1 MTPPGLRPDD
11 IEAVRQSV
19 RRYAASEGISYPE
32 VARRAGL
39 RPDDLKNFIY
49 GRSSA
54 EGIVAY
60 LVARLPLN
68 LTYEPARISVGK
80 IV

>member
-11 IEAVRQSV
+11 IEAVRLAV
-19 RRYAASEGISYPE
+19 RRYAASEDISYPE
-32 VARRAGL
+32 VARRAGVRL
-39 RPDDLKNFIY
+39 DDLKNFIY

-54 EGIVAY
+54 EGVVAY